1 MARIIL
7 FFATVIVPFL
17 PSFMKGLATYAAV
30 SLGFSLVAYTGLSVA
45 FDTFKDYLQ
54 ANMDGLPTKA
64 AQLMAIAGADVF
76 VNVILTCLVFSFTLN
91 GLMAANGYRPSWR
104 KPVDP
109 S

>member
-1 MARIIL
+1 MGRVIMFL
-7 FFATVIVPFL
+7 ATVVLPFM
-17 PSFMKGLATYAAV
+17 PSIMKGLATYVAV
-30 SLGFSLVAYTGLSVA
+30 SVGFSLVAYTGLSVA

-54 ANMDGLPTKA
+54 ANMNGLPTKA
-64 AQLMAIAGADVF
+64 AQLMAMAGADVF